1 MYLSLKCDK
10 VSDMIT
16 MKIQEDIQTWLLEMA
31 VSDRLR

>member
-1 MYLSLKCDK
+1 MYLPLKSGK

-16 MKIQEDIQTWLLEMA
+16 IKIQEDIQTWLLEMA